1 MTLML
6 LLLFSDHEKD
16 LLICN
21 VLTEINMRELIVPKL
36 EHEHKSEDIFSEDFP
51 RSSDY
56 SVAVLF
62 SYLSICLNISA
73 I

>member
-1 MTLML
+1 ML

-21 VLTEINMRELIVPKL
+21 VLTEIYMRELIVPKL

-51 RSSDY
+51 RFFEY
-56 SVAVLF
+56 FVAVLF
-62 SYLSICLNISA
+62 SYLSICLNMLA
-73 I
+73 M

>member
-6 LLLFSDHEKD
+6 SLLFSDHEKD

-21 VLTEINMRELIVPKL
+21 VLTEIYMRELIVPKL

-51 RSSDY
+51 R
-56 SVAVLF
+56 F
-62 SYLSICLNISA
+62 S
-73 I
+73 